1 MFLKPVFKL
10 FELTLELFKLCMRY
24 DNFWPVYFFYI
35 IKGPAGK
42 TQPAHM
48 TVFLRTGDAF
58 VQILALPAKI
68 GAAIRIT
75 LFYLQDMIHGYRMIK
90 LAVGIMGAAE
100 YVMPL
105 ILVNQL

>member
-1 MFLKPVFKL
+1 
-10 FELTLELFKLCMRY
+10 
-24 DNFWPVYFFYI
+24 
-35 IKGPAGK
+35 
-42 TQPAHM
+42 M

-90 LAVGIMGAAE
+90 PAVGVMGAAE